1 MTSYYKGNNI
11 GLNYDAANATWSFTN
26 EPNDF
31 IDPASFSTA
40 EPAFDYTPP
49 PSQDDD
55 EEDTTCPPGYI
66 YDETLKQCVPDP
78 NYQAPAFS
86 GEPGGDG
93 GYQPDEQN
101 YVDFREMSY
110 DEMVDFGKKKG
121 FFNEAGTFIGAPKS
135 EVPFPF
141 LKGIAQFGL
150 DSQANRFAINFAKK
164 GGKIWNP
171 LEESFIGNLYIPQ
184 RNDLARLIEG
194 KETFDIS
201 SDYNKKIKDFETA
214 TLNTASKI
222 SGYRYAEDQETQN
235 LIDQQI
241 SQKNKFNLLKQ
252 QAAAE
257 KAKLQAEQERLKVK
271 AEKDKM
277 QQIIRDAEKKEE
289 EKKKEKEYLDTF
301 SGGDS
306 QGGEFATTPKKDTKP
321 KAPPGQPDTGPHIGY
336 GGGGTSSGASV
347 HGSGSYTPSQPSS
360 SSSSGAYSGPRKYG
374 R

>member
-31 IDPASFSTA
+31 IAPASFSTA

-49 PSQDDD
+49 PSDDD
-55 EEDTTCPPGYI
+55 QDQDTTCPPGYI

-121 FFNEAGTFIGAPKS
+121 FFNAAGTFIGAPKS

-252 QAAAE
+252 RAATE
-257 KAKLQAEQERLKVK
+257 KARLQSERERLKVE
-271 AEKDKM
+271 AEKNKLKDNERKM
-277 QQIIRDAEKKEE
+277 QQTIRDAEEREARLIKRQKD
-289 EKKKEKEYLDTF
+289 KEKGT
-301 SGGDS
+301 GGSYGRDEDRPVI
-306 QGGEFATTPKKDTKP
+306 QPKKDTKP
-321 KAPPGQPDTGPHIGY
+321 
-336 GGGGTSSGASV
+336 GGGGTSLGSSV
-347 HGSGSYTPSQPSS
+347 HGTGSYNKPKSKSKPK
-360 SSSSGAYSGPRKYG
+360 PRPTHHF
-374 R
+374 

>member
-121 FFNEAGTFIGAPKS
+121 FFNAAGTFIGAPKS

-171 LEESFIGNLYIPQ
+171 LESSFIGNLYIPPLTTSGASVWSGTG
-184 RNDLARLIEG
+184 NI
-194 KETFDIS
+194 T
-201 SDYNKKIKDFETA
+201 SDFNKKIKDFETA
-214 TLNTASKI
+214 TLNTASNYDNYLKE
-222 SGYRYAEDQETQN
+222 SGIGDIRDEQEKERLRKAKYDTEIKAIEARRKADQLRREVEEEAKKKDKERRDFEDLQPGQSVTDSSGDTYTKKDDGGYTFTPSEPVSEKKDSYQTPYKPTK
-235 LIDQQI
+235 DYTGGTVYGTRGAT
-241 SQKNKFNLLKQ
+241 KEKQ
-252 QAAAE
+252 QE
-257 KAKLQAEQERLKVK
+257 MKKQDTRPKQ
-271 AEKDKM
+271 
-277 QQIIRDAEKKEE
+277 RDYRKHHA
-289 EKKKEKEYLDTF
+289 
-301 SGGDS
+301 
-306 QGGEFATTPKKDTKP
+306 
-321 KAPPGQPDTGPHIGY
+321 Y
-336 GGGGTSSGASV
+336 GL
-347 HGSGSYTPSQPSS
+347 
-360 SSSSGAYSGPRKYG
+360 
-374 R
+374 